1 MNLDISSL
9 VRIKENLDLPKTS
22 TLGKKS
28 SDVFGN
34 IQTNFNKN
42 INFKYNFALDNN
54 FNKTNYDSFSTTFS
68 LNKLVT
74 TFEYFDEKDNSENE
88 SFTSNSTTLKLDDNS
103 SINFSLRRNNELSAT
118 EYYNLIYNYK
128 NDCLMASVKFKK
140 EYYKD
145 SDLEPE
151 KKFSLNYHYY
161 HLQDRESFKIMK
173 KKILLNL
180 IIFITI
186 ITTNVNSLENKLLY
200 KINNEII
207 TSIDLTKEKKYI
219 VILNPALKNLEQS
232 KINQIAIDSILN
244 EKIKEIE
251 IKKYFKNVNF
261 IENENLEKILKN
273 LIQQSGYNSEK
284 DFKILKFN

>member
-1 MNLDISSL
+1 MYSPNKTKNLYNEDKRIDNSNIFSLNRIANNETVEGGASLTYGLNFKKVNKKNNIDVLNLDISSL

-34 IQTNFNKN
+34 IQTNLNKN
-42 INFKYNFALDNN
+42 INFKYNFSLDNN

-68 LNKLVT
+68 SNKLVT

-151 KKFSLNYHYY
+151 KEIFFELSL
-161 HLQDRESFKIMK
+161 LPFTR
-173 KKILLNL
+173 
-180 IIFITI
+180 
-186 ITTNVNSLENKLLY
+186 
-200 KINNEII
+200 
-207 TSIDLTKEKKYI
+207 
-219 VILNPALKNLEQS
+219 
-232 KINQIAIDSILN
+232 
-244 EKIKEIE
+244 
-251 IKKYFKNVNF
+251 
-261 IENENLEKILKN
+261 
-273 LIQQSGYNSEK
+273 
-284 DFKILKFN
+284 